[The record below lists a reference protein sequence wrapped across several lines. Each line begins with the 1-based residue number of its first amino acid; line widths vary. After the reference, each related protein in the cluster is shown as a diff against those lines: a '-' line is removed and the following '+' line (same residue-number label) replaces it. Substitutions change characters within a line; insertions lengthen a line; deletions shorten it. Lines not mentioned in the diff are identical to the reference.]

1 MTSEMPRPTLREV
14 FSEHAAYVWRALRHL
29 GVPESEAD
37 DLCQEVFV
45 VVHRRL
51 PSFEGRSSL
60 RTWLYGICLRV
71 ASDYRRRARVRYE
84 RPAADPARDLAEPG
98 GFAPD
103 ERAQARAELLALLE
117 GLDDDKR
124 DVLVLFEIEGV
135 PMIQVAEILGCPL
148 QTAYSRLHAARAK
161 LVDIAKER
169 DAKGTGT

>member
-1 MTSEMPRPTLREV
+1 MTPEMPRPTMREV
-14 FSEHAAYVWRALRHL
+14 FDEHAAYVWRALRHL

-51 PSFEGRSSL
+51 ASFEGRSSL

-84 RPAADPARDLAEPG
+84 RPAADPARDLAEPV

-103 ERAQARAELLALLE
+103 ERAQARAELLALLD
-117 GLDDDKR
+117 GLDEDKR
-124 DVLVLFEIEGV
+124 EVLVLYEIEGV
-135 PMIQVAEILGCPL
+135 AMMEVAEIVGCPL

-161 LVDIAKER
+161 LVDLAKER
-169 DAKGTGT
+169 EAKGKGP

>member
-1 MTSEMPRPTLREV
+1 MREV
-14 FSEHAAYVWRALRHL
+14 FDEHAAYVWRALRHL

-51 PSFEGRSSL
+51 ASFEGRSSL

-84 RPAADPARDLAEPG
+84 RPAADPARDLAEPV

-103 ERAQARAELLALLE
+103 ERAQARAELLALLD
-117 GLDDDKR
+117 GLDEDKR
-124 DVLVLFEIEGV
+124 EVLVLYEIEGV
-135 PMIQVAEILGCPL
+135 AMMEVAEIVGCPL

-161 LVDIAKER
+161 LVDLAKER
-169 DAKGTGT
+169 EAKGKGP